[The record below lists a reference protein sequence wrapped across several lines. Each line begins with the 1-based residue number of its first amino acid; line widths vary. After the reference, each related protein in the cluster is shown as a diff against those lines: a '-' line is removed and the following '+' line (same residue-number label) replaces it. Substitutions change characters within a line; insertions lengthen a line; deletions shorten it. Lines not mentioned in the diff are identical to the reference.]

1 VKKYSKKHP
10 HGVLRW
16 RTSPK
21 AKIVKKARFINPM
34 GESLIIVGGN
44 PMRRMFSLGKFRRNP
59 DGAVG
64 ALRGAVRVGDWA
76 PLAVTGGLAAVA
88 TGAVPLML
96 QIVNPWMRYGAQVGT
111 AFLGGWAAGTFAGRE
126 HGKVFTIVGTSLVAY
141 DLLKNFVF
149 ARFFP
154 GIPLGD
160 YDTYEEAGA
169 ASQQVGAGYP
179 ENDMSAYPEEVG
191 AYPEEVGA
199 YPYDG
204 QYGY

>member
-1 VKKYSKKHP
+1 M
-10 HGVLRW
+10 
-16 RTSPK
+16 
-21 AKIVKKARFINPM
+21 A
-34 GESLIIVGGN
+34 
-44 PMRRMFSLGKFRRNP
+44 RRMFSLGRFRRNP
-59 DGAVG
+59 AGNPAGAVG
-64 ALRGAVRVGDWA
+64 ALRGAVRVGDWG

-88 TGAVPLML
+88 TGSVPLML
-96 QIVNPWMRYGAQVGT
+96 GIVNPWFRYGAQIGT
-111 AFLGGWAAGTFAGRE
+111 AFLGGWAAGSVAGRE
-126 HGKVFTIVGTSLVAY
+126 HGKVFTVVGTSLVVY

-160 YDTYEEAGA
+160 YDTYEQSMEADA
-169 ASQQVGAGYP
+169 QQVGAGYP
-179 ENDMSAYPEEVG
+179 ENGKGNDMSAYPEEVG